1 MNVKAIRSYGIYK
14 KIMNAPFEKK
24 NHIYHYEMM
33 MPFEKKWA
41 CYNVPMKASTLNGY
55 DVLMVSAMLGHIVP
69 TILDE
74 TQKTNIE
81 LISSN
86 SLWSECEQ
94 SVKQSLNCFVENGID
109 LPVQEYQFTILLANT
124 ESPYVKMN
132 EGYVEYQDIFSRDF
146 YKTNLPCSIFLLPL
160 PTKPIIMY
168 ASNLLNGE
176 MILL

>member
-1 MNVKAIRSYGIYK
+1 
-14 KIMNAPFEKK
+14 
-24 NHIYHYEMM
+24 
-33 MPFEKKWA
+33 
-41 CYNVPMKASTLNGY
+41 MKASTLNGY

-69 TILDE
+69 TMLDE

-124 ESPYVKMN
+124 ESPYAKMN
-132 EGYVEYQDIFSRDF
+132 EGYVEFFHGF